1 MDIYEDSRLISL
13 NTADAVK
20 LNGDYN
26 SSVFWNIPNI
36 IQADKDISHITVSVE
51 DFEMPVSY
59 YLINDTND
67 VLYYNYNSVDS
78 FINLTKGNYNGSSLI
93 TELKARFLSEGLTVT
108 IVLSQ
113 VSGKLDFKF
122 SNIITNVTFLYSQ
135 SKNLMDILGFTQN
148 ITGAAFTAPLPL
160 NLLGVLKINICSQ
173 NLRTTNNFTS
183 SDALSN
189 NIIQTVAVDMPSW
202 HQLTYVSKTSH
213 AGRMA
218 TNYLDNIDIQLYD
231 DAGNFLELNSI
242 NWSCTIQ
249 LKVFRVFR
257 TKPSSLIDMAGL
269 RPVDLDKKPPIVK
282 PKPKKPSTRDPELDL
297 LLS

>member
-13 NTADAVK
+13 NSADAVK

-78 FINLTKGNYNGSSLI
+78 FINLTQGNYNGSSLI
-93 TELKARFLSEGLTVT
+93 TELKAKFLSEGLTVT

-183 SDALSN
+183 SNALSN

-242 NWSCTIQ
+242 NWSMTIQ

-269 RPVDLDKKPPIVK
+269 RPVDLDKKPIVK
-282 PKPKKPSTRDPELDL
+282 PKPKKPPTRDPELDL

>member
-78 FINLTKGNYNGSSLI
+78 FINLTQGNYNGSSLI
-93 TELKARFLSEGLTVT
+93 TELKAKFLSEGLTVT

-183 SDALSN
+183 SNALSN

-242 NWSCTIQ
+242 NWSMTIQ

-269 RPVDLDKKPPIVK
+269 RPVDLDKKPIVK
-282 PKPKKPSTRDPELDL
+282 PKPKKPPTRDPELDL

>member
-78 FINLTKGNYNGSSLI
+78 FINLTQGNYNGSSLI
-93 TELKARFLSEGLTVT
+93 TELKAKFLSEGLTVT

-183 SDALSN
+183 SNALSN

-242 NWSCTIQ
+242 NWSMTIQ

-282 PKPKKPSTRDPELDL
+282 PKPKKPPTRDPELDL